1 MKKSTGILLAVLLIA
16 ALVASGVFLSQK
28 GDLQKQVDDLTAQ
41 VTNLTAELDTAKGE
55 TKAAAEQ
62 AATAATEAET
72 LLSQKDDLQ
81 KQVDDLTAQVTTLTA
96 ELDTAKG
103 EATAT
108 AEQATTA
115 ATEAETLLSQK
126 SDLQKQVDDL
136 TAQVTKLTTELDTA
150 KGEAAATAEQAAT
163 AATEAETLLS
173 QKGDLQKQVDDLTA
187 QVATL
192 TAELDTIKNAAATAA
207 EQAETLLSQ
216 KDDLQKKAD
225 DLTAQ
230 VTTLK
235 AELDTAKDEAAAAVK
250 EAEALKKQA
259 AEMAAAE
266 EAAAKEA
273 AEKAAAEKAENSKYK
288 IGILA
293 PAVTHGWVAGVAYN
307 AEYQAKAL
315 ADIVEYKIATSSNAE
330 EMTAQLDDLLT
341 WGAQAIVAFP
351 QWEGMEVPIQAAIDK
366 GVVVVNFDIVINAK
380 GIYLVT
386 GDNESMG
393 VEGAKYIVDKIGK
406 TGTVIALPVPT
417 SGSVSQLRMKGFM
430 DTIKE
435 IAPDMTVI
443 EYATKFTREDGLKDF
458 TDILAANPQID
469 AVYSLD
475 DETSIG
481 VLQAISDAN
490 RTDIKVITGGGG
502 SQGYFKMMPENKDI
516 WIASALYSPL
526 MVRDAVDVAVA
537 VLKGEEV
544 DPVKVIPTTI
554 VDRTNYEQF
563 LDPDSVY

>member
-1 MKKSTGILLAVLLIA
+1 MKKSTTAWLAVLLVA
-16 ALVASGVFLSQK
+16 ALVVGGVLLSQK
-28 GDLQKQVDDLTAQ
+28 GDLQKKVDDLTAQ
-41 VTNLTAELDTAKGE
+41 VTALTAELDTAK
-55 TKAAAEQ
+55 
-62 AATAATEAET
+62 
-72 LLSQKDDLQ
+72 S
-81 KQVDDLTAQVTTLTA
+81 
-96 ELDTAKG
+96 
-103 EATAT
+103 
-108 AEQATTA
+108 
-115 ATEAETLLSQK
+115 
-126 SDLQKQVDDL
+126 
-136 TAQVTKLTTELDTA
+136 
-150 KGEAAATAEQAAT
+150 EAAATAEQAA
-163 AATEAETLLS
+163 AAAAEAETL
-173 QKGDLQKQVDDLTA
+173 
-187 QVATL
+187 
-192 TAELDTIKNAAATAA
+192 
-207 EQAETLLSQ
+207 
-216 KDDLQKKAD
+216 
-225 DLTAQ
+225 
-230 VTTLK
+230 
-235 AELDTAKDEAAAAVK
+235 
-250 EAEALKKQA
+250 KKQA
-259 AEMAAAE
+259 EEKAAAEAAEKAAAE

-273 AEKAAAEKAENSKYK
+273 AEKAAAEEAAAKEAAEKAAAEEAAKKAAEEAAAKEAAEKAAAEEAAKKAAEEAAAKEAAAKEAADKEAAEKAENSKYK

-307 AEYQAKAL
+307 AEYQAKEL
-315 ADIVEYKIATSSNAE
+315 ADVVEYKMATSTNAE

-406 TGTVIALPVPT
+406 TGTVVALPVPT

>member
-1 MKKSTGILLAVLLIA
+1 MKKSTTAWLAVLLVA
-16 ALVASGVFLSQK
+16 ALVVGGVLLSQK
-28 GDLQKQVDDLTAQ
+28 GDLQKKVDELTAQ
-41 VTNLTAELDTAKGE
+41 VTALTAELDTAK
-55 TKAAAEQ
+55 
-62 AATAATEAET
+62 
-72 LLSQKDDLQ
+72 S
-81 KQVDDLTAQVTTLTA
+81 
-96 ELDTAKG
+96 
-103 EATAT
+103 
-108 AEQATTA
+108 
-115 ATEAETLLSQK
+115 
-126 SDLQKQVDDL
+126 
-136 TAQVTKLTTELDTA
+136 
-150 KGEAAATAEQAAT
+150 EAAATAEQAA
-163 AATEAETLLS
+163 
-173 QKGDLQKQVDDLTA
+173 
-187 QVATL
+187 
-192 TAELDTIKNAAATAA
+192 
-207 EQAETLLSQ
+207 
-216 KDDLQKKAD
+216 
-225 DLTAQ
+225 
-230 VTTLK
+230 
-235 AELDTAKDEAAAAVK
+235 AAAA

-259 AEMAAAE
+259 EEKAAAEAAEKAAAEEAAAKEAAEKAAAEEAAAKEAAEKAAAEEAAKKAAEEAAAKEAAEKAAAEEAAKKAAE

-307 AEYQAKAL
+307 AEYQAKEL
-315 ADIVEYKIATSSNAE
+315 ADIVEYKMATSSNAE

-458 TDILAANPQID
+458 TDILAANPKID

-537 VLKGEEV
+537 VLKGETV